1 MVPYTVLGV
10 VLFWH
15 SNFWH
20 NNFRHVLSL
29 PLQFLFLFDLKLFK
43 LIFFHHF

>member
-10 VLFWH
+10 VL
-15 SNFWH
+15 FWH